1 MMMKKILYI
10 IFILLL
16 NSCYTDY
23 KEIDIKKDNK
33 VEIILNLNV
42 PEQQR
47 TRAQLSNADETS
59 ISNIRVFVFDAN
71 DKFKYEA
78 KIASSVTPTTSTD
91 PLYQGKG
98 SLKVRLIKSTG
109 DEKYKI
115 VVIANIASDDDVPTL
130 TVGASTYEN
139 LRDGLK
145 FKSIQDYSARKLPMW
160 GENTIKIEENK
171 AISLDM
177 LRALARVDVG
187 LDFDAY
193 PSDNAKGLGNS
204 FSLKTVDVYNV
215 NEKGYYI
222 PASANIT
229 SNAATNPTI
238 PTGLGTAKTYT
249 YGDDATATN
258 SIVRDIYISESNN
271 KGQTDESKKTYIV
284 IGGNYAESTDIT
296 YYRLDFIGADGT
308 EVLDVLRNYRYRFD
322 IKKIGGSG
330 YATKPEAAS
339 NSNINKIDAVLSV
352 WDESQGN
359 PTARGSSRMVKYHQ
373 SYMLGIDTD
382 KFTLFKEQGSEGS
395 IMARTNWNDGW
406 TAKVTEG
413 GDWLKI
419 TAKTGSTNVDTALK
433 FKTTSENTT
442 GSSRIGK
449 IRVSAGAL
457 LFWDIEVTQG
467 ITPEVRLEILDEDT
481 NEPISFFEVA
491 STGIDMNSPKK
502 IKLRWIPSDVNAVIK
517 SQTAINADGSNKS
530 NFTLAPEVKSI
541 NGRYAEQIY
550 NLTAANLNAPFD
562 EKNLNVEFML
572 EKDGVLEE
580 KTLLIHQ
587 QNYNVLVYDD
597 ISTDVNTQLTTKLPN
612 ANDTKRYFM
621 DGRDATIRIFANT
634 PYRLEMI
641 KNTSVMPNAP
651 TEAKVIKD
659 YATSTHLG
667 QDGKLDI
674 PNFSNGG
681 GERVILKTI
690 DDIKKTAG
698 QSLLG
703 YAKFKITSI
712 ENKFIPKEFNVIFRS
727 GKIQK
732 DANSFI
738 VKMLPLDAPTEL
750 VNTLAK
756 DAIPILIP
764 LKRLVDAGR
773 LTTEVLN
780 QLISSG
786 ELKPKIYWS
795 GSYTPGHNIIDEME
809 VVRSTTTETSYLSI
823 KPGKS
828 QGNAVVGV
836 KQAEVAGALW
846 SWHIWKL
853 DNDQRAIGSD
863 INTPIKGGFMDRNL
877 GAIYYGEKGGSWA
890 CGLYYQ
896 WGRKDPFVSHHSYG
910 SVIQDKST
918 VYYNDNYADDS
929 NNMSARSFGHTEDYP
944 YKNNQAQSL
953 ETAIKNPHILYY
965 NNSDWYSPG
974 DGNLWREDEKTI
986 YDPCPYGW
994 KVPSETQL
1002 SVLKD
1007 ASRRKGT
1014 PTKGHQFTDYGF
1026 WPYSGYINDQNGK
1039 FQGYNRSGSFTS
1051 GDGEYL
1057 SSKSST
1063 TTTIIGDIYHKATVF
1078 YLYKFWKA
1086 YHYGNITEEYGRAR
1100 AMSVRCVRYEAE
1112 SNTSS
1117 LDTSNGN
1124 DY

>member
-23 KEIDIKKDNK
+23 KEIDVKKDNK

-47 TRAQLSNADETS
+47 TRVQLSNADETS

-78 KIASSVTPTTSTD
+78 KIASSVTSTTPTA

-109 DEKYKI
+109 NEKYKI

-130 TVGASTYEN
+130 TAGASTYEN
-139 LRDGLK
+139 LRTGLK
-145 FKSIQDYSARKLPMW
+145 FKSIQDYSTRKLPMW
-160 GENTIKIEENK
+160 GENTIKIEENT

-187 LDFDAY
+187 LNFDTY
-193 PSDNAKGLGNS
+193 PSENAKGLGNS
-204 FSLKTVDVYNV
+204 FSLKTVDVYNI

-229 SNAATNPTI
+229 SNVATNPSI

-249 YGDDATATN
+249 YGNDATATN
-258 SIVRDIYISESNN
+258 SIVRDIYISESDN
-271 KGQTDESKKTYIV
+271 KGQTDDSKKTYIV
-284 IGGNYAESTDIT
+284 IGGNYAGSTDIT
-296 YYRLDFIGADGT
+296 YYRLDFIGADGM

-330 YATKPEAAS
+330 YATKTEAAS
-339 NSNINKIDAVLSV
+339 NRSINSKIDVVLSV

-359 PTARGSSRMVKYHQ
+359 PTARGSSRMVKYYQ

-395 IMARTNWNDGW
+395 IMARTNWDAGW
-406 TAKVTEG
+406 TAEVTEG
-413 GDWLKI
+413 GDWLEI
-419 TAKTGSTNVDTALK
+419 TTNTGSKNVDTALK
-433 FKTTSENTT
+433 FKTKSENTT
-442 GSSRIGK
+442 GSPRVGK
-449 IRVSAGAL
+449 IRVSAGGL

-467 ITPEVRLEILDEDT
+467 ITPEVRLEILDGDT

-491 STGIDMNSPKK
+491 STGIDVNSPKK

-517 SQTAINADGSNKS
+517 SQTVINADGYNTS
-530 NFTLAPEVKSI
+530 NFTLTPETKSI
-541 NGRYAEQIY
+541 NDRYAEQIY
-550 NLTAANLNAPFD
+550 NLTAGYVSDAFD
-562 EKNLNVEFML
+562 EKNLNVEFMV
-572 EKDGVLEE
+572 EKDGVLDE
-580 KTLLIHQ
+580 KTLVLHQ
-587 QNYNVLVYDD
+587 QNYNVVVYDD
-597 ISTDVNTQLTTKLPN
+597 ISKNVNIRLNSNLPN

-621 DGRDATIRIFANT
+621 DGRNATIKIFANT
-634 PYRLEMI
+634 PYKLEMI
-641 KNTSVMPNAP
+641 ENKSVMPDAP
-651 TEAKVIKD
+651 AGAKVIED
-659 YATSTHLG
+659 YATSTHVG
-667 QDGKLDI
+667 QDGKWGI

-681 GERVILKTI
+681 GERVILQTI
-690 DDIKKTAG
+690 DDIKSTG

-703 YAKFKITSI
+703 YAKFRVTSI
-712 ENKFIPKEFNVIFRS
+712 ENKFTPVEFNVIFRS
-727 GKIQK
+727 GKIQN

-738 VKMLPLDAPTEL
+738 VKMLPPNTSSEL
-750 VNTLAK
+750 VNILAK

-773 LTTEVLN
+773 LTTDGLN
-780 QLISSG
+780 QLITSG

-795 GSYTPGHNIIDEME
+795 GSHIPEHNIIDEME
-809 VVRSTTTETSYLSI
+809 VVRSKTTQTSYLSL

-828 QGNAVVGV
+828 QGNAVIGV
-836 KQAEVAGALW
+836 KKAGVEGALW

-853 DNDQRAIGSD
+853 DNEPNAIGHD
-863 INTPIKGGFMDRNL
+863 INEPIGGGFMDRNL
-877 GAIYYGEKGGSWA
+877 GAIYYGENGGAWA

-896 WGRKDPFVSHHSYG
+896 WGRKDPFVSHHSYNT
-910 SVIQDKST
+910 SSNKST
-918 VYYNDNYADDS
+918 VYYNGNYVDDS
-929 NNMSARSFGHTEDYP
+929 NNMSASSFEQDGEYP

-1002 SVLKD
+1002 RVLKLAEYRD
-1007 ASRRKGT
+1007 GN
-1014 PTKGHQFTDYGF
+1014 PTKGRQFTNYGF
-1026 WPYSGYINDQNGK
+1026 WPYSGYINDGNGK
-1039 FQGYNRSGSFTS
+1039 FAGYNGDR
-1051 GDGEYL
+1051 DGEYL
-1057 SSKSST
+1057 SSKSF
-1063 TTTIIGDIYHKATVF
+1063 TISSLGTIYHKATVF
-1078 YLYKFWKA
+1078 DFAKSFLNWGIK
-1086 YHYGNITEEYGRAR
+1086 YGDITDYGRAR